1 MVADALLDDEMYI
14 YGDME
19 TDENA
24 TWKYGE
30 KQLKIKGN
38 VPGARGR
45 FADIKFGELSLP
57 SGDVRRIIV
66 KINKGIVTKWY
77 T

>member
-1 MVADALLDDEMYI
+1 MVADASLEDEMYI

-30 KQLKIKGN
+30 KQLKIRGD
-38 VPGARGR
+38 VPGANGR

-66 KINKGIVTKWY
+66 KMNKGIGRKYV
-77 T
+77 

>member
-1 MVADALLDDEMYI
+1 MVADASLEDEMYI

-30 KQLKIKGN
+30 KQLKIRN
-38 VPGARGR
+38 DVPGAHGR
-45 FADIKFGELSLP
+45 FADIRFGELSLP

-66 KINKGIVTKWY
+66 KMNKGIVTK
-77 T
+77 